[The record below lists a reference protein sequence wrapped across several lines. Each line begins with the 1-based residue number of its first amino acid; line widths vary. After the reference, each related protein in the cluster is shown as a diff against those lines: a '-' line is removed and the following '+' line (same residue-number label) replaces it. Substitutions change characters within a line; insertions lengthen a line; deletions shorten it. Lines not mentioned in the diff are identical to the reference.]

1 MIPTVGRLENRDLQV
16 LLVFKYSKFSSSSIA
31 SATVTACLFPS
42 VVVVTPRHVI
52 YFNPAA
58 FPPRGMCRIFS
69 LLFSGSETELR
80 KKSGNW

>member
-16 LLVFKYSKFSSSSIA
+16 LLVFKYSKFSSSIA
-31 SATVTACLFPS
+31 SAMITAWLFPS